1 MQSIHMNEHCP
12 PVIQGTHQSLV
23 FQISFVSD
31 HEHREFITILHP
43 KDLSVELVHLI
54 KACLVS
60 NSKHKEET
68 FT

>member
-1 MQSIHMNEHCP
+1 MTQYAWRNTP
-12 PVIQGTHQSLV
+12 PAIQGTHQSLV
-23 FQISFVSD
+23 FQISFVAD
-31 HEHREFITILHP
+31 HEHGEFIPILHP

-60 NSKHKEET
+60 DRKHEEET